1 MPEPVTSPS
10 ANSKAKE
17 AERAF
22 IDGPPEEEFWE
33 KYNKRL
39 EFPLSTVSAILA
51 HILIGAVIVFGI
63 FHLMDSEA
71 DRSSVGMKPADI
83 MGLDEGGQGSA
94 GSGGQAD
101 DPLIRA
107 RDDGTRALI
116 ETLADPSKLP
126 EIKENI
132 KKTIIN
138 IDPEGKMP
146 ISDSN
151 AAALAS
157 LDESIRKKFLGQRQG
172 AGPEGGTGF
181 SGEAGKGPGGS
192 GADSTLGRNMRW
204 VLRFKVQG
212 GRDYVDQLRSMGAVL
227 LFPRPED
234 TKLCMFYS
242 LGNDRPAGAPADGGL
257 AGDTLINAL
266 ANKIRFSDAR
276 RDAVQGVAGAVG
288 LDFTPRTF
296 WAFFPKELE
305 DKLARLETGYRNK
318 RSDDIEETI
327 FRVTMRGGS
336 YDVIVDEQRMKR

>member
-1 MPEPVTSPS
+1 MPEPAVKP
-10 ANSKAKE
+10 APNEKLEKPPLIE
-17 AERAF
+17 
-22 IDGPPEEEFWE
+22 GPPEEEFWD

-39 EFPLSTVSAILA
+39 EFPLSTVSAILV

-83 MGLDEGGQGSA
+83 MGLDDGGQGSA
-94 GSGGQAD
+94 GSGGTD

-126 EIKENI
+126 EIKEII
-132 KKTIIN
+132 KKTIVN

-157 LDESIRKKFLGQRQG
+157 LDKSIREKFLGAREG
-172 AGPEGGTGF
+172 AGSEKGTGY

-212 GRDYVDQLRSMGAVL
+212 GRDYVDQLKSMGAVL

-234 TKLCMFYS
+234 PKQCIFFS
-242 LGNDRPAGAPADGGL
+242 LGNEKPDGAGGDGSLASDR
-257 AGDTLINAL
+257 LISAL

-288 LDFTPRTF
+288 IDFNPRTF
-296 WAFFPKELE
+296 WAFFPKDLE

>member
-1 MPEPVTSPS
+1 MPEPATKP
-10 ANSKAKE
+10 APNEE
-17 AERAF
+17 AEKAPVL
-22 IDGPPEEEFWE
+22 DGPPEEEFWE

-39 EFPLSTVSAILA
+39 EFPLSTVSAILV
-51 HILIGAVIVFGI
+51 HVLIGAVIVFGI
-63 FHLMDSEA
+63 FHLMDRES
-71 DRSSVGMKPADI
+71 DRSSVAMRPADI

-94 GSGGQAD
+94 GSGGQSD

-116 ETLADPSKLP
+116 ESLADPSKLP

-138 IDPEGKMP
+138 IDPTGKMP

-157 LDESIRKKFLGQRQG
+157 LDESIRKKFLGVRQG
-172 AGPEGGTGF
+172 QGPGEGTGF

-227 LFPRPED
+227 VFPRPED
-234 TKLCMFYS
+234 GKQLVYYS
-242 LGNDRPAGAPADGGL
+242 IGNSLPGSPRDGGL
-257 AGDTLINAL
+257 ADDAFTNVL
-266 ANKIRFSDAR
+266 ASKIRFSDAR

-296 WAFFPKELE
+296 WAFFPKDLE
-305 DKLARLETGYRNK
+305 EKLARLETGYRNK

>member
-1 MPEPVTSPS
+1 MPEPATAPS
-10 ANSKAKE
+10 TNSRPKE
-17 AERAF
+17 TDAAVLE
-22 IDGPPEEEFWE
+22 GPPEEEFWE

-39 EFPLSTVSAILA
+39 EFPLSTVSAVLV

-63 FHLMDSEA
+63 FQLMDSEA
-71 DRSSVGMKPADI
+71 DRSGVAMKPADI
-83 MGLDEGGQGSA
+83 MGLDDGGQGSA
-94 GSGGQAD
+94 GSGGEE
-101 DPLIRA
+101 DPIIRRMDEGA
-107 RDDGTRALI
+107 RDRITSFI
-116 ETLADPSKLP
+116 DPKQLP
-126 EIKENI
+126 EVRDNI
-132 KKTIIN
+132 RKTIIN

-146 ISDSN
+146 ISDTN

-157 LDESIRKKFLGQRQG
+157 LDKSIREKFLGAREG
-172 AGPEGGTGF
+172 AGSEKGTGY

-212 GRDYVDQLRSMGAVL
+212 GRDYVEQLRSMGAVL
-227 LFPRPED
+227 LFPRPD
-234 TKLCMFYS
+234 DPKQCIFFS
-242 LGNDRPAGAPADGGL
+242 LGNEKPDGAGADGSL
-257 AGDTLINAL
+257 ASDRLISAL

-288 LDFTPRTF
+288 IDFNPRTF
-296 WAFFPKELE
+296 WAFFPKSLE
-305 DKLARLETGYRNK
+305 EDLARKETGYRNK